1 MEMDGKARKA
11 AWRTGVALAIFTT
24 LGAGMAPALADSPP
38 ARRMEK
44 LDRGVVAAPALNGG
58 ILVSWRLLG
67 DDPEGVAFN
76 LYKGGKRL
84 NAKPLKGATNQVDPK
99 GKAGDLY
106 SVRAV
111 VGGKELTGDKPVA
124 ALGEGYLTIPLQQP
138 PGGTTPSGE
147 AFTYTAND
155 ASVGDLDGDGRY
167 EIVLK
172 WDPTNS
178 KDNAFSGY
186 TGPVILDAYTL
197 EGKRLWRIDLGRNI
211 RAGAHYTQFLVYDFD
226 GDGRA
231 EVALRTSDGTTDGLG
246 KVLGDANADWRGK
259 DGEVAQNDRTGALV
273 KADGAKVAQL
283 VGRMLK
289 GPEYLTVFDGLTG
302 AALASAPYSPPRNP
316 DTDSPSFE
324 QQTALWGDGYAN
336 RSDRFLGGVAYL
348 DGAAPSIVMAR
359 GYYARTT
366 LAAWDWRGGK
376 LTQRW
381 LFDSNNEPEGFGGQG
396 NHQLSVADVDG
407 DGRDEILYGS
417 MAVDDTGKG
426 LWTAKLYHG
435 DAMHVSDLDP
445 TRPGLEKFGVH
456 ESPGKN
462 GGVGAAML
470 DARTGEVLWTTP
482 TDKDTG
488 RGLAADIDPR
498 HPGDEAW
505 GTNSDNLYTAQ
516 GKAVEGVRHPRQT
529 NFAVWWDGDT
539 LRELLD
545 RNQISKWDWTAGEAK
560 PLLTAAGMTSNNGTK
575 STPALSADILG
586 DWREEVL
593 WRAEDN
599 QSLRLYVTPYPT
611 DVRITTLMHDPEYR
625 LSVAWQNV
633 AYNQPPHPS
642 FFLGDGM
649 KPAPRPN
656 IRTK

>member
-1 MEMDGKARKA
+1 MDGKARKA
-11 AWRTGVALAIFTT
+11 AWRTGVALAIFTA
-24 LGAGMAPALADSPP
+24 LGVGAAPALADSPP

-44 LDRGVVAAPALNGG
+44 LDRGVIAAPALNGG

-111 VGGKELTGDKPVA
+111 VGGKELAGDKPVA

-231 EVALRTSDGTTDGLG
+231 EVALRTSDGTTDGQG

-348 DGAAPSIVMAR
+348 DGTAPSIVMAR

-462 GGVGAAML
+462 GGIGAAML

-516 GKAVEGVRHPRQT
+516 GKAIEGVRHPRQT

-545 RNQISKWDWTAGEAK
+545 KNQISKWDWTAGEAK
-560 PLLTAAGMTSNNGTK
+560 PLLTAEGMTSNNGTK
-575 STPALSADILG
+575 STPALSADVLG

>member
-1 MEMDGKARKA
+1 V
-11 AWRTGVALAIFTT
+11 T
-24 LGAGMAPALADSPP
+24 PA
-38 ARRMEK
+38 
-44 LDRGVVAAPALNGG
+44 
-58 ILVSWRLLG
+58 
-67 DDPEGVAFN
+67 
-76 LYKGGKRL
+76 
-84 NAKPLKGATNQVDPK
+84 
-99 GKAGDLY
+99 
-106 SVRAV
+106 
-111 VGGKELTGDKPVA
+111 
-124 ALGEGYLTIPLQQP
+124 
-138 PGGTTPSGE
+138 
-147 AFTYTAND
+147 
-155 ASVGDLDGDGRY
+155 
-167 EIVLK
+167 
-172 WDPTNS
+172 
-178 KDNAFSGY
+178 
-186 TGPVILDAYTL
+186 
-197 EGKRLWRIDLGRNI
+197 
-211 RAGAHYTQFLVYDFD
+211 
-226 GDGRA
+226 
-231 EVALRTSDGTTDGLG
+231 
-246 KVLGDANADWRGK
+246 ADWRGK
-259 DGEVAQNDRTGALV
+259 DGEVLQTDRTGAVV
-273 KADGAKVAQL
+273 KADGTKVAQL

-302 AALASAPYSPPRNP
+302 AALASAPYAPPRNP
-316 DTDSPSFE
+316 DTDAPSFE

-348 DGAAPSIVMAR
+348 DGVSPSIVMAR
-359 GYYARTT
+359 GYYGRTT

-381 LFDSNNEPEGFGGQG
+381 LFDSNKEPEGFGGQG

-445 TRPGLEKFGVH
+445 TSPGLEKFGVH

-470 DARTGEVLWTTP
+470 DARTGEVSVDHAHRQGHRP
-482 TDKDTG
+482 GPG
-488 RGLAADIDPR
+488 RR
-498 HPGDEAW
+498 HRPSPSRETRPGAR
-505 GTNSDNLYTAQ
+505 TRTMLYTAQ
-516 GKAVEGVRHPRQT
+516 GKAIEGVKHPRQT
-529 NFAVWWDGDT
+529 NFAVWWDGDA

-560 PLLTAAGMTSNNGTK
+560 PLLVAEGMTSNNGTK

-611 DVRITTLMHDPEYR
+611 DTRITTLMHDPEYR

>member
-1 MEMDGKARKA
+1 MRPDGKARKA

-24 LGAGMAPALADSPP
+24 LGIGAAPALADSPL

-58 ILVSWRLLG
+58 ILISWRLLG

-84 NAKPLKGATNQVDPK
+84 NAKPLKGATNQVDPR

-111 VGGKELTGDKPVA
+111 VGGKELAGDKPVA
-124 ALGEGYLTIPLQQP
+124 AWAQGYLTIPLQQP

-259 DGEVAQNDRTGALV
+259 DGEVLQTDRTGAVV
-273 KADGAKVAQL
+273 KSDGTKVAQL

-289 GPEYLTVFDGLTG
+289 GPEYLTVFDGLTA

-316 DTDSPSFE
+316 DTDSPNFE
-324 QQTALWGDGYAN
+324 QQAALWGDGYAN

-348 DGAAPSIVMAR
+348 DGVSPSIVMAR

-381 LFDSNNEPEGFGGQG
+381 LFDSNNEPEGFGGKG

-498 HPGDEAW
+498 HAGDEAW

-516 GKAVEGVRHPRQT
+516 GKAIEGVRHPRQT

-545 RNQISKWDWTAGEAK
+545 KNQISKWDWTAGEAK
-560 PLLTAAGMTSNNGTK
+560 PLLTAEGMTSNNGTK

-593 WRAEDN
+593 WRAQDN

-649 KPAPRPN
+649 KPAPRPS

>member
-1 MEMDGKARKA
+1 MRMDGKARKA

-24 LGAGMAPALADSPP
+24 LSAGATPALADSSP

-44 LDRGVVAAPALNGG
+44 LDRGVVATPALNGG

-111 VGGKELTGDKPVA
+111 VGGKELAGGKPVA
-124 ALGEGYLTIPLQQP
+124 ALAQGYLTIPLQQP

-147 AFTYTAND
+147 AFIYTAND

-231 EVALRTSDGTTDGLG
+231 EVALRTSDGTTDGQG
-246 KVLGDANADWRGK
+246 KVLGDAAADWRGK
-259 DGEVAQNDRTGALV
+259 DGEVLQTDRTGAVV
-273 KADGAKVAQL
+273 KADGTKVAQL

-302 AALASAPYSPPRNP
+302 AALASAPYAPPRNP
-316 DTDSPSFE
+316 DTDAPSFE

-348 DGAAPSIVMAR
+348 DGVSPSIVMAR

-381 LFDSNNEPEGFGGQG
+381 LFDSNKEPEGFGGQG

-456 ESPGKN
+456 ESPSKN

-498 HPGDEAW
+498 HPGDEDW
-505 GTNSDNLYTAQ
+505 GTNSDNLYTAK
-516 GKAVEGVRHPRQT
+516 GKAIEGVRHPRQT

-560 PLLTAAGMTSNNGTK
+560 PLLVAEGMTSNNGTK

-611 DVRITTLMHDPEYR
+611 DTCITTLMHDPEYR

-642 FFLGDGM
+642 FFLGEGM

>member
-84 NAKPLKGATNQVDPK
+84 NAKPLKGATNQVDPA

-106 SVRAV
+106 SVRTV
-111 VGGKELTGDKPVA
+111 VGGKELAGDKPVA

-231 EVALRTSDGTTDGLG
+231 EVALRTSDGTTDGRG

-259 DGEVAQNDRTGALV
+259 DGEVLQTDRTGAVV
-273 KADGAKVAQL
+273 KSDGTKVAQL

-289 GPEYLTVFDGLTG
+289 GPEFLTVFDGLTG

-407 DGRDEILYGS
+407 DGRDEILYGA

-462 GGVGAAML
+462 GGIGAAML
-470 DARTGEVLWTTP
+470 DARTGEILWTTP

-516 GKAVEGVRHPRQT
+516 GKAIEGVRHPRQT

-545 RNQISKWDWTAGEAK
+545 KNQISKWDWTAGEAK

-611 DVRITTLMHDPEYR
+611 DVRVTTLMHDPEYR